1 MTNTPPHDEMQSNKA
16 KETTVTSSNLQ
27 LFASLADHDI
37 FYRWQR
43 VHNNTN
49 SDNMTNH
56 SRKTRSVDKK
66 APKSVNTD
74 SGKSKI
80 TVNHWII
87 LRPNSTN
94 FCDNRN
100 QSDENIMKGRTGI
113 IEKY

>member
-1 MTNTPPHDEMQSNKA
+1 MIHDPMLDNTQSNKER
-16 KETTVTSSNLQ
+16 KTTMTSSNSQ

-43 VHNNTN
+43 VHYNTN
-49 SDNMTNH
+49 NDNMTNH

-94 FCDNRN
+94 FCDKQN
-100 QSDENIMKGRTGI
+100 QSDENIMKGRT
-113 IEKY
+113 